1 MKKPTT
7 WQLWTLHFETSASV
21 LAEVEDDIRSH
32 GLEAKELFLLE
43 KLDEHPYPAELARV
57 LLLPKPS
64 VTFLVKRL
72 ERAAFVKRE
81 LDAGDLRR
89 FRLTLTAAGRA
100 AMEKARGA
108 LEVGF
113 GRRLAR
119 LSPAERAELARLL
132 TAMQRDE

>member
-1 MKKPTT
+1 MKKLTT
-7 WQLWTLHFETSASV
+7 WQIWTLQFDVSASV
-21 LAEVEDDIRSH
+21 LAEVEDEIRGH

-57 LLLPKPS
+57 LIMPKPS

-72 ERAAFVKRE
+72 ERAGFVRRE
-81 LDAGDLRR
+81 TEPQDLRR
-89 FRLTLTAAGRA
+89 FRLTPTAAGRA

-108 LEVGF
+108 LEAGF

-132 TAMQRDE
+132 TAMQG

>member
-7 WQLWTLHFETSASV
+7 WQLWTLHFETATSV
-21 LAEVEDDIRSH
+21 LAEVEDEIRAH
-32 GLEAKELFLLE
+32 GLQTKELFLLE
-43 KLDEHPYPAELARV
+43 KLDDHPYPAELARV
-57 LLLPKPS
+57 LLMPKPS

-72 ERAAFVKRE
+72 ERAGFVKRE
-81 LDAGDLRR
+81 LDPQDLRR

-100 AMEKARGA
+100 ALDNARAA
-108 LEVGF
+108 LEAGF

-119 LSPAERAELARLL
+119 LSPPERAELARLL